1 MEVAA
6 MIDVLR
12 KIFEANP
19 EKSTITING
28 KCSDCGRKV
37 IVEIKPTSRGYGLQ
51 GGILVK
57 CSSEKYSITCP
68 ECYKFNSKIEAPY
81 RFQFARTLAVMLS
94 RF

>member
-1 MEVAA
+1 

-28 KCSDCGRKV
+28 KCSDCGRGV
-37 IVEIKPTSRGYGLQ
+37 IVEIKPTSVGYGLQ

-57 CSSEKYSITCP
+57 CSPEKYSITCP
-68 ECYKFNSKIEAPY
+68 ECYRFNSKTKASY
-81 RFQFARTLAVMLS
+81 RSKSAHA
-94 RF
+94 

>member
-57 CSSEKYSITCP
+57 CSSEKYSITC
-68 ECYKFNSKIEAPY
+68 IEAPY

>member
-1 MEVAA
+1 

-28 KCSDCGRKV
+28 KCSDCERKV
-37 IVEIKPTSRGYGLQ
+37 IVEIKPTSGGYGLL

-57 CSSEKYSITCP
+57 CSTENYSITCP
-68 ECYKFNSKIEAPY
+68 ECYRFSSNTKPSFRSKHAH
-81 RFQFARTLAVMLS
+81 A
-94 RF
+94 

>member
-1 MEVAA
+1 

-37 IVEIKPTSRGYGLQ
+37 IVEIKPTSGGYGLQ
-51 GGILVK
+51 GGILIK
-57 CSSEKYSITCP
+57 RSPEKYSISCP
-68 ECYKFNSKIEAPY
+68 ECFKLDSKIEAPY
-81 RFQFARTLAVMLS
+81 RSTSAHA
-94 RF
+94 

>member
-1 MEVAA
+1 

-28 KCSDCGRKV
+28 KCSECGCKV
-37 IVEIKPTSRGYGLQ
+37 IVEIKPTSGGYGLL

-57 CSSEKYSITCP
+57 CSPEKYSITCP
-68 ECYKFNSKIEAPY
+68 ECYKSNSKMEVPY
-81 RFQFARTLAVMLS
+81 RSKSAHA
-94 RF
+94 

>member
-1 MEVAA
+1 

-37 IVEIKPTSRGYGLQ
+37 IVEIKPTSGGYGLQ

-57 CSSEKYSITCP
+57 CSPEKYSITCP
-68 ECYKFNSKIEAPY
+68 ECYKFNSKMEAPY
-81 RFQFARTLAVMLS
+81 RSKSAHA
-94 RF
+94 

>member
-1 MEVAA
+1 

-28 KCSDCGRKV
+28 KCLDCGRKV

-68 ECYKFNSKIEAPY
+68 ECYNFKSKMEAPY
-81 RFQFARTLAVMLS
+81 KSNSAHS
-94 RF
+94 